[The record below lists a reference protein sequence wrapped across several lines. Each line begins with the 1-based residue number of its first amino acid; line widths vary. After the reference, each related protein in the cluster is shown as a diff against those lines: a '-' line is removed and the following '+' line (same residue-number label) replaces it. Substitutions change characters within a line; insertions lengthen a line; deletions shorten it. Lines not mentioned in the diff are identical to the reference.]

1 MIQQFIKVLLV
12 RKFQIA
18 GLTVIGSV
26 LLFLWF
32 WLAAPISYIAP
43 VSILPPDNSKAG
55 SFSSLLQGG
64 DLSMLLSGSSGVNSQ
79 LYAQILKSR
88 TVSLY
93 VVDKNNLIN
102 YFGAETP
109 NEAAEKLEKILY
121 IDVTKEGILKLHVEV
136 KTGYF
141 SRFSEERDSMKR
153 LSRDISLAYLES
165 LDKINQEKLSS
176 RAGKVRKYIEQELHK
191 TKSSLDSAELALME
205 FQQKNRTLSVPD
217 QIKATMETLVKVKAE
232 IISTEIQI
240 GLLEQNFTP
249 THSAVVSAKSKLEEL
264 KQQYS
269 KLENSSSDIFVS
281 FKSAPELGYQLTN
294 LMRNVKILNEV
305 YIVLQQ
311 QYYKELVQENRDV
324 PTLDIL
330 DMPQLPEKEIA
341 PRVLMNTAMG
351 SVFLLI
357 TIVLLFYI
365 SEMKMFSYLKKS
377 TLNG

>member
-1 MIQQFIKVLLV
+1 
-12 RKFQIA
+12 
-18 GLTVIGSV
+18 
-26 LLFLWF
+26 
-32 WLAAPISYIAP
+32 
-43 VSILPPDNSKAG
+43 
-55 SFSSLLQGG
+55 
-64 DLSMLLSGSSGVNSQ
+64 MLLSGSSGVNSQ

-93 VVDKNNLIN
+93 VVDKNNLVA
-102 YFGAETP
+102 YFDTETR
-109 NEAAEKLEKILY
+109 NQASEKLEKTLY
-121 IDVTKEGILKLHVEV
+121 IDVTKEGILKLHVEI

-141 SRFSEERDSMKR
+141 SRFSDERDSMKL
-153 LSRDISLAYLES
+153 LSRNISLAYLES

-176 RAGKVRKYIEQELHK
+176 RAGKVRKYIEQEIQK
-191 TKSSLDSAELALME
+191 TKSSLDSAEIALME

-217 QIKATMETLVKVKAE
+217 QVKATMETLAKVKAE
-232 IISTEIQI
+232 IIATEIQI

-249 THSAVVSAKSKLEEL
+249 THSAVIAAKLKLEEL
-264 KQQYS
+264 KLQYS

-281 FKSAPELGYQLTN
+281 FKTAPELGYQLTN
-294 LMRNVKILNEV
+294 LMRTVKILNEV

-351 SVFLLI
+351 SVFLFI
-357 TIVLLFYI
+357 TIILLFYI
-365 SEMKMFSYLKKS
+365 SEMKMFGYLRKNYS
-377 TLNG
+377 NG

>member
-93 VVDKNNLIN
+93 VVDKNNLMS
-102 YFGAETP
+102 YFDAETR
-109 NEAAEKLEKILY
+109 NQAAEKLEKTVY

-141 SRFSEERDSMKR
+141 SRFSDERDSMKV
-153 LSRDISLAYLES
+153 LSRNISLAYIES

-217 QIKATMETLVKVKAE
+217 QIKATMETLAKVKAE
-232 IISTEIQI
+232 IIATEIQI

>member
-1 MIQQFIKVLLV
+1 MVQQFIKILLV
-12 RKFQIA
+12 RKFQIT
-18 GLTVIGSV
+18 GLAVIGSV

-93 VVDKNNLIN
+93 VVEKNNLMD
-102 YFGAETP
+102 YFDAETP

-141 SRFSEERDSMKR
+141 SRFSAERDSMKS

-205 FQQKNRTLSVPD
+205 FQRKNRTLSVPD
-217 QIKATMETLVKVKAE
+217 QIKATMETLAKVKAE
-232 IISTEIQI
+232 IIATEIQI
-240 GLLEQNFTP
+240 GLLEQNFAP
-249 THSAVVSAKSKLEEL
+249 THSAVISAKSKLEEL
-264 KQQYS
+264 RQQYS

-351 SVFLLI
+351 SVFILI
-357 TIVLLFYI
+357 TIILLFYI
-365 SEMKMFSYLKKS
+365 SEMKMFGYLKKS
-377 TLNG
+377 SYNG

>member
-1 MIQQFIKVLLV
+1 MLQQFIKIILA
-12 RKFQIA
+12 RRYQIVS
-18 GLTVIGSV
+18 LTAVGSI

-32 WLAAPISYIAP
+32 WLAAPISYISP

-93 VVDKNNLIN
+93 VVDKNNLVA
-102 YFGAETP
+102 YFDTETR
-109 NEAAEKLEKILY
+109 NQASEKLEKTLY
-121 IDVTKEGILKLHVEV
+121 IDVTKEGILKLHVEI

-141 SRFSEERDSMKR
+141 SRFSDERDSMKL
-153 LSRDISLAYLES
+153 LSRNVSLAYLES

-176 RAGKVRKYIEQELHK
+176 RAGKVRKYIEQEIQK
-191 TKSSLDSAELALME
+191 TKSSLDSAEIALME

-217 QIKATMETLVKVKAE
+217 QVKATMETLAKVKAE
-232 IISTEIQI
+232 IIATEIQI

-249 THSAVVSAKSKLEEL
+249 THSAVIAAKLKLEEL
-264 KQQYS
+264 KLQYS

-281 FKSAPELGYQLTN
+281 FKTAPELGYQLTN
-294 LMRNVKILNEV
+294 LMRTVKILNEV

-351 SVFLLI
+351 SVFLFI
-357 TIVLLFYI
+357 TIILLFYI
-365 SEMKMFSYLKKS
+365 SEMKMFVYLRKNYS
-377 TLNG
+377 NG

>member
-1 MIQQFIKVLLV
+1 MLQQFIKIILA
-12 RKFQIA
+12 RRYQIVS
-18 GLTVIGSV
+18 LTAVGSI

-32 WLAAPISYIAP
+32 WLAAPISYISP

-93 VVDKNNLIN
+93 VVDKNNLVA
-102 YFGAETP
+102 YFDTETR
-109 NEAAEKLEKILY
+109 NQASEKLEKTLY
-121 IDVTKEGILKLHVEV
+121 IDVTKEGILKLHVEI

-141 SRFSEERDSMKR
+141 SRFSDERDSMKL
-153 LSRDISLAYLES
+153 LSRNISLAYLES

-176 RAGKVRKYIEQELHK
+176 RAGKVRKYIEQEIQK
-191 TKSSLDSAELALME
+191 TKSSLDSAEIALME

-217 QIKATMETLVKVKAE
+217 QVKATMETLAKVKAE
-232 IISTEIQI
+232 IIATEIQI

-249 THSAVVSAKSKLEEL
+249 THSAVIAAKLKLEEL
-264 KQQYS
+264 KLQYS

-281 FKSAPELGYQLTN
+281 FKTAPELGYQLTN
-294 LMRNVKILNEV
+294 LMRTVKILNEV

-351 SVFLLI
+351 SVFLFI
-357 TIVLLFYI
+357 TIILLFYI
-365 SEMKMFSYLKKS
+365 SEMKMFGYLRKNYS
-377 TLNG
+377 NG

>member
-1 MIQQFIKVLLV
+1 MLQQFIKIILA
-12 RKFQIA
+12 RRYQIVS
-18 GLTVIGSV
+18 LTAVGSI

-32 WLAAPISYIAP
+32 WLAAPISYISP

-93 VVDKNNLIN
+93 VVDKNNLVA
-102 YFGAETP
+102 YFDTETR
-109 NEAAEKLEKILY
+109 NQASEKLEKTLY
-121 IDVTKEGILKLHVEV
+121 IDVTKEGILKLHVEI

-141 SRFSEERDSMKR
+141 SRFSDERDSMKL
-153 LSRDISLAYLES
+153 LSRNVSLAYLES

-176 RAGKVRKYIEQELHK
+176 RAGKVRKYIEQEIQK
-191 TKSSLDSAELALME
+191 TKSSLDSAEIALME

-217 QIKATMETLVKVKAE
+217 QVKATMETLAKVKAE
-232 IISTEIQI
+232 IIATEIQI

-249 THSAVVSAKSKLEEL
+249 THSAVIAAKLKLEEL
-264 KQQYS
+264 KLQYS

-281 FKSAPELGYQLTN
+281 FKTAPELGYQLTN
-294 LMRNVKILNEV
+294 LMRTVKILNEV

-351 SVFLLI
+351 SVFLFI
-357 TIVLLFYI
+357 TIILLFYI
-365 SEMKMFSYLKKS
+365 SEMKMFGYLRKNYS
-377 TLNG
+377 NG